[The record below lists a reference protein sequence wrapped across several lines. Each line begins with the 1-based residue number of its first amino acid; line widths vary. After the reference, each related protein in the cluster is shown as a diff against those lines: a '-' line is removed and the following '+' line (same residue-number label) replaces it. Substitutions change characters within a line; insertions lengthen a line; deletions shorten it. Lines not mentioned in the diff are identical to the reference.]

1 MQSETERGEKYRL
14 NDESSGTGSRGT
26 RSGDGEV
33 PGRRARSN
41 VLDGYTKTSS
51 DHGGTDDRGSC
62 LGWSDVDTCRGEL
75 SLRTCTRNP
84 PCTDVSTPVALA
96 GDIDDAR
103 VLYRTSAPSHLSV
116 KVLILFERVQ
126 AGATGTA

>member
-1 MQSETERGEKYRL
+1 MRSETQRGEKYRL
-14 NDESSGTGSRGT
+14 DDEGSGTGSHGIGSVNR
-26 RSGDGEV
+26 EV
-33 PGRRARSN
+33 SGRRARSN
-41 VLDGYTKTSS
+41 ILDGYPKSPS
-51 DHGGTDDRGSC
+51 DHGGTGDRGSC
-62 LGWSDVDTCRGEL
+62 WSGVDTRRGEL
-75 SLRTCTRNP
+75 SLRVRTRNP

-103 VLYRTSAPSHLSV
+103 VLHRTSAPSHLSV